1 MNLQKVWSYLPVDYR
16 SWPSKLSPQRQELD
30 LKADFDTKMVRLLFT
45 NENGVMPLELADLT
59 LSIFRH
65 KRCIQKVPIL
75 FQGKN
80 ELRLD
85 LDESIKSDP
94 ISVDLHHDDEL
105 KVTVLLPHTTYLSS
119 GVVTYAYINHMVKH
133 FTFEGKT
140 ISPEHQ
146 FIMVRNNSRM
156 HYFFGLYGLEMALPS
171 DKEIITVF
179 GDSIVQQ
186 GFFTNYLREQLQD
199 YRSNYY
205 SVNNAGIGGNRVL
218 YDTDPEMDCWLR
230 HGIAGINRFE
240 KDVFSGSKP
249 DTVMVCHGLND
260 IIQETIHPG
269 DLEDL
274 DKVIQGLMFY
284 VDTIHHHDAKA
295 YIGTIMPL
303 GHSIFYSDHVE
314 AQRQKMNKWIRQQ
327 QYYDG
332 VIDFDNVMRSP
343 ENPLYLKKDYDSGD
357 GLHPSDA
364 GGKRM
369 AKAAVDLMMR
379 SSDE

>member
-16 SWPSKLSPQRQELD
+16 SWPSKLTPQRQELS
-30 LKADFDTKMVRLLFT
+30 LKADFDTNIVRLLFT

-65 KRCIQKVPIL
+65 KCHIQKLPIL

-85 LDESIKSDP
+85 LDATIKSDP

-105 KVTVLLPHTTYLSS
+105 KITALLPRTTYLSS
-119 GVVTYAYINHMVKH
+119 GVVTYAYMNHLVKH
-133 FTFEGKT
+133 STFEGKV
-140 ISPEHQ
+140 ILPEHQ
-146 FIMVRNNSRM
+146 FIMVRNNPRM
-156 HYFFGLYGLEMALPS
+156 HYFFGLYGLEMSLPS

-186 GFFTNYLREQLQD
+186 GYFTNYLREQLQD
-199 YRSNYY
+199 HKSNFYG
-205 SVNNAGIGGNRVL
+205 VNNAGIGGNRVL
-218 YDTDPEMDCWLR
+218 YDTDPKMDCWLR
-230 HGIAGINRFE
+230 HGTAGINRFE
-240 KDVFSGSKP
+240 KDVFGDGKP
-249 DTVMVCHGLND
+249 DTVIVCHGLND

-269 DLEDL
+269 DLENL

-284 VDTIHHHDAKA
+284 SDAIHRHHAVA

-303 GHSIFYSDHVE
+303 GHSIFYSEHVE
-314 AQRQKMNKWIRQQ
+314 SQRQKLNKWIRQQ
-327 QYYDG
+327 RFYDG
-332 VIDFDNVMRSP
+332 IIDFDRVMRSQ
-343 ENPLYLKKDYDSGD
+343 ENSLYLKKDYDSGD

-369 AKAAVDLMMR
+369 AKAAIDLIMG
-379 SSDE
+379 SPGE